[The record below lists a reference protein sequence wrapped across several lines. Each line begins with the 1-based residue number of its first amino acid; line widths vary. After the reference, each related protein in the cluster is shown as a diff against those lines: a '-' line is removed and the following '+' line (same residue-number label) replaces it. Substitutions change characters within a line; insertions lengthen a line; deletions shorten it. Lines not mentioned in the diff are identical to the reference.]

1 MVRAG
6 QVPVRQP
13 NAPSGS
19 AGASSGKKA
28 VMWNTVFMQSASS
41 RQKRRNEIV
50 LVDESLAETMVDLS
64 MTSRSV
70 ATQTHITGPI
80 QQ

>member
-19 AGASSGKKA
+19 AGASTGKKA
-28 VMWNTVFMQSASS
+28 VMWNTLFMQSASPS

-50 LVDESLAETMVDLS
+50 MVDESLAETMVD
-64 MTSRSV
+64 
-70 ATQTHITGPI
+70 
-80 QQ
+80 